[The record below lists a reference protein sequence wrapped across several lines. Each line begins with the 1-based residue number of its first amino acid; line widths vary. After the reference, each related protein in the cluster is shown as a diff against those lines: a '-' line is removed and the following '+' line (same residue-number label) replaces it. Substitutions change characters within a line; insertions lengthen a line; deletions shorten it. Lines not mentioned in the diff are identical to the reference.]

1 MDIETA
7 NTNNSFYKYPE
18 AGIKNR
24 NPELWRKIMDYL
36 RVDIPFKQKFYL
48 FENRMSLPPKCSC
61 GQDLK
66 FIDMW
71 SGYRKFCS
79 RRCAI
84 DCDDVKEKRKQTCI
98 EKYGVENPSMS
109 PLVKDQVKKTNL
121 DRFGVEYPL
130 QSDEIKKKTRTTF
143 QEKYGVDN
151 PSRVPEIRCKA
162 EETNLARLGV
172 RHAMHN
178 ESIKNKLLEYFREK
192 FGVDNPSMLPH
203 IRKKAMETMV
213 DKYGEPSALK
223 LDFFKEK
230 SKKTSLQNCG
240 KEYFTQTEAYR
251 EILKKKSFDNNSAK
265 VNNGGYTL
273 LDASITDYNIRCEK
287 CFNIFTINRQLWR
300 SRVRNGLDVC
310 LKCNPMNNGI
320 SSVEKTLH
328 DFIREKYEGIILEN
342 HRIGRK
348 ELDIFIPELSIG
360 FEYNGLYWHSE
371 ANKTRNDHMDK
382 LSHFRDREIKMH
394 VIWEDDWNYRRDIV
408 RSMVLNKLGIVDRRI
423 YARKCEIREV
433 EDISVIRDFLNANH
447 IQGFVGSNIKLG
459 LFENGELVALMT
471 FGCLRRVLGHSSSQ
485 GEYELLRLCSRINTS
500 VIGGA
505 SKLFKFFINKYQPTK
520 VVSFSDSSRSSG
532 NIYQKLG
539 FIKESESLGGYFWF
553 KNGMRHHRFT
563 FRKDKLVKMGYD
575 KTKTEVEIMH
585 DLGYLRIWDYGQSK
599 WVYSRD
605 QD

>member
-1 MDIETA
+1 
-7 NTNNSFYKYPE
+7 
-18 AGIKNR
+18 
-24 NPELWRKIMDYL
+24 
-36 RVDIPFKQKFYL
+36 
-48 FENRMSLPPKCSC
+48 
-61 GQDLK
+61 
-66 FIDMW
+66 
-71 SGYRKFCS
+71 
-79 RRCAI
+79 
-84 DCDDVKEKRKQTCI
+84 
-98 EKYGVENPSMS
+98 
-109 PLVKDQVKKTNL
+109 
-121 DRFGVEYPL
+121 
-130 QSDEIKKKTRTTF
+130 
-143 QEKYGVDN
+143 
-151 PSRVPEIRCKA
+151 
-162 EETNLARLGV
+162 
-172 RHAMHN
+172 
-178 ESIKNKLLEYFREK
+178 
-192 FGVDNPSMLPH
+192 
-203 IRKKAMETMV
+203 
-213 DKYGEPSALK
+213 
-223 LDFFKEK
+223 
-230 SKKTSLQNCG
+230 
-240 KEYFTQTEAYR
+240 
-251 EILKKKSFDNNSAK
+251 
-265 VNNGGYTL
+265 
-273 LDASITDYNIRCEK
+273 
-287 CFNIFTINRQLWR
+287 
-300 SRVRNGLDVC
+300 
-310 LKCNPMNNGI
+310 MNNGI

-447 IQGFVGSNIKLG
+447 IQGYVGSNIKLG